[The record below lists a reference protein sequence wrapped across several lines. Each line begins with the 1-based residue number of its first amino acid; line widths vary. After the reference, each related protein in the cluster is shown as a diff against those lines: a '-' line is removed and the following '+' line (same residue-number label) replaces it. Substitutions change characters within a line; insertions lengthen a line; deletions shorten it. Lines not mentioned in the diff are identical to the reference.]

1 MRQIHLLDSIVTQR
15 AQPDWAN
22 LEAAEWTGIARLL
35 GLSERERQVVHGLFE
50 GKTESRIAAELKIS
64 ARTVHSHLER
74 IYRKLDVHERLGFAR
89 RVFGA
94 YLTLLGR
101 R

>member
-1 MRQIHLLDSIVTQR
+1 MQR
-15 AQPDWAN
+15 SRPDWAN
-22 LEAAEWTGIARLL
+22 LDAADWAGIARLL

-50 GKTESRIAAELKIS
+50 GKTEARIAADLKIS
-64 ARTVHSHLER
+64 VRTVHCHLER

-94 YLTLLGR
+94 YLTLLGSR
-101 R
+101 